1 MAALVLPEFVDH
13 QLERARREHANRT
26 AGSTVAKL
34 AMVAEKSLI
43 VEVAAHLTPVV
54 VTLAHQTLVAKIG
67 VKVCA

>member
-1 MAALVLPEFVDH
+1 MVALAPPECADH
-13 QLERARREHANRT
+13 QLERVRREHANRT

-43 VEVAAHLTPVV
+43 AEVAAHLTLVV
-54 VTLAHQTLVAKIG
+54 VTLVHQTLVAKIG